1 MAMKLNSIRQA
12 GVWAAAL
19 ALCCVAMASAPAAHA
34 EDKMTA
40 QSLID
45 RQLIL
50 DQITRYYYNFGKAE
64 RQSEESFYAEDGEL
78 ILGTRHYKGHE
89 GIKQAYNRAP
99 AATPA
104 GTTPAAGAATPAG
117 AAPAAAAAPPR
128 ERTAFNVTID
138 NPLIIVHGDTA
149 TSQVIFTEYRQDK
162 VGDPMK
168 MTTQGK
174 EYATWVKVKGQWLY
188 KTRQIASGS
197 NPPEGWKD

>member
-1 MAMKLNSIRQA
+1 MKLNSIRKT
-12 GVWAAAL
+12 GIWVAAL
-19 ALCCVAMASAPAAHA
+19 GLCCVALASALAAQA
-34 EDKMTA
+34 QDKMTA

-78 ILGTRHYKGHE
+78 ILGTRHYKGRE

-99 AATPA
+99 AAP
-104 GTTPAAGAATPAG
+104 PAG
-117 AAPAAAAAPPR
+117 AAPAAAAPPR

-138 NPLIIVHGDTA
+138 NPLVIVHGDTA
-149 TSQVIFTEYRQDK
+149 TSQVIFTEYRQEK
-162 VGDPMK
+162 VGDPMM

-197 NPPEGWKD
+197 NPPEGWKE